1 MYKTVLGLL
10 AGMSYPELYKKVE
23 LELQIFQTAAILEVN
38 SFEIFFRL
46 AWKTVLK
53 CPCSLINSGSFWK
66 ERVEFENK

>member
-1 MYKTVLGLL
+1 MIDEQHHFSFVVFFRWGVIMYKTVLGLL

-46 AWKTVLK
+46 A
-53 CPCSLINSGSFWK
+53 
-66 ERVEFENK
+66 